1 LRDALIASNEERGEQ
16 HHARHS
22 QMKVTPVFLQAH
34 YFYSG
39 IGSRRARRSGRRR
52 ATSFVR
58 AGLRPFVSFIA
69 TKL

>member
-1 LRDALIASNEERGEQ
+1 VVAADEQKGE
-16 HHARHS
+16 HHRAELGQVNVS
-22 QMKVTPVFLQAH
+22 PGFLQAH

-39 IGSRRARRSGRRR
+39 KCSRRARRSVRSR

-58 AGLRPFVSFIA
+58 AGLRPFVSIIA

>member
-1 LRDALIASNEERGEQ
+1 
-16 HHARHS
+16 
-22 QMKVTPVFLQAH
+22 MKVTPGFLQAH

-58 AGLRPFVSFIA
+58 AGLRPFVTFIA